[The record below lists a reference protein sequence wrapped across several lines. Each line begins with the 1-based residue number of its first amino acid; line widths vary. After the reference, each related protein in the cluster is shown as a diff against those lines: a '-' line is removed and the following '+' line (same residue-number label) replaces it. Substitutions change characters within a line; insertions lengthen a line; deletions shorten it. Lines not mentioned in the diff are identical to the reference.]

1 MPEEFQ
7 TFTDQY
13 FIELIVISGV
23 ILAAILAVGFILS
36 RLYTRSTKEMA
47 FVRTGMGGQKVI
59 MDGGA
64 LVLPVLHDICRVN
77 MNTLRLEVS
86 RARNESLIAKD
97 RMRVDVIAVFYVR
110 VKPTV
115 ETIASAAQTLGTRTL
130 EPMKLK
136 ELVEGKFVDA
146 LRATAATMTMQQL
159 QDARQVFVQGV
170 QNAVSEDILKNGLEL
185 ESVSLTSLDQ
195 TAKEYFNPNN
205 AFDAEGLTKLTEE
218 TERRRKER
226 NDIEQDTEVAV
237 RQKDLGAGQEKLEIE
252 RKQEFLRL
260 DQQRQIETQRAEQ
273 VAQIARQQAERHR
286 EAEQAKIIAQQEI
299 DQARLAAERQVKAAE
314 AEKEQAVRQR
324 QITAEREIQI
334 SQIDQEK
341 VSMLA
346 AQDKEISISVKSRE
360 QSEAERLANEAR
372 AEAARAEE
380 SVKTARDVAIAE
392 REKSVA
398 LVEAQQEAQKQA
410 ISITVAAQAEKN
422 AAADQADAVRIRSEA
437 QRIAY
442 QVEAEGKR
450 LVNDAINTLRDAQIA
465 LQLKLALIDRLPAII
480 EQSVKPMEA
489 IEGIKIIQVE
499 GLGGASRSGGA
510 GTSGEGAVVG
520 SGNLA
525 DQAANAMLRYRA
537 QQPVIDALLSEI
549 GLRGGDINGLIGGA
563 LPDSELPPLP
573 PSGASTGAPPPP
585 AAPTAGG
592 RAGLPSRPAATS
604 TAASSAG
611 TTPRP
616 FTSASASPPSAVPT
630 VSATFRP
637 SSSTPSTPASP
648 SADITPKP
656 PAK

>member
-1 MPEEFQ
+1 MTSLF
-7 TFTDQY
+7 
-13 FIELIVISGV
+13 ELLFLAVP
-23 ILAAILAVGFILS
+23 ILVAILAIGFILS
-36 RLYTRSTKEMA
+36 RLYTRSSKEMS
-47 FVRTGMGGQKVI
+47 FVRTGMGGQKVV

-86 RARNESLIAKD
+86 RAKNESLITKD
-97 RMRVDVIAVFYVR
+97 RMRVDVIAAFYVR
-110 VKPTV
+110 VQPTN
-115 ETIASAAQTLGTRTL
+115 EAIAAAAQTLGFRTL
-130 EPMKLK
+130 EPLKLK
-136 ELVEGKFVDA
+136 ELVEDKFVDA

-159 QDARQVFVQGV
+159 QDARQDFVQGV
-170 QNAVSEDILKNGLEL
+170 QNAVSEDLLKNGLEL

-195 TAKEYFNPNN
+195 TAKDFFNPNN
-205 AFDAEGLTKLTEE
+205 AFDAEGLTRLTEE

-226 NDIEQDTEVAV
+226 NVIEQDTEVAV
-237 RQKDLGAGQEKLEIE
+237 RTKNLGAEQEKLEIE

-273 VAQIARQQAERHR
+273 STQIAQQQADRQR
-286 EAEQAKIIAQQEI
+286 EAEQAKIVAQQAI

-324 QITAEREIQI
+324 QITAEREIKITQI
-334 SQIDQEK
+334 EQEK

-346 AQDKEISISVKSRE
+346 AQDKEISVSTKSRE

-380 SVKTARDVAIAE
+380 SIKTARDVAIAE
-392 REKSVA
+392 RDKSVA

-410 ISITVAAQAEKN
+410 ISVTVAAQAEKN
-422 AAADQADAVRIRSEA
+422 AASDQAEAVRIKAEA

-465 LQLKLALIDRLPAII
+465 LQIKLALIERLPEII
-480 EQSVKPMEA
+480 AQTVKPMEA

-499 GLGGASRSGGA
+499 GLS
-510 GTSGEGAVVG
+510 GTSRTTG
-520 SGNLA
+520 SGTGESAAASGSLA

-549 GLRGGDINGLIGGA
+549 GLRGGDINGLIGAA
-563 LPDSELPPLP
+563 LPDS
-573 PSGASTGAPPPP
+573 
-585 AAPTAGG
+585 
-592 RAGLPSRPAATS
+592 GLPSLSTDPATGS
-604 TAASSAG
+604 AAD
-611 TTPRP
+611 PRE
-616 FTSASASPPSAVPT
+616 A
-630 VSATFRP
+630 
-637 SSSTPSTPASP
+637 
-648 SADITPKP
+648 
-656 PAK
+656 AKK

>member
-1 MPEEFQ
+1 MPEEIQ
-7 TFTDQY
+7 NFTEQY
-13 FIELIVISGV
+13 FVELLVISGV
-23 ILAAILAVGFILS
+23 ILMAILAIGFILS

-252 RKQEFLRL
+252 RKQEFLVL

-273 VAQIARQQAERHR
+273 TALIARQQAERRR
-286 EAEQAKIIAQQEI
+286 EAEQAKIVAQQEI
-299 DQARLAAERQVKAAE
+299 DQARLIAERQVKAAE

-324 QITAEREIQI
+324 QITADREIQI
-334 SQIDQEK
+334 SKIDQEK

-380 SVKTARDVAIAE
+380 SIKTARDVAIAE

-398 LVEAQQEAQKQA
+398 LVEAQQQAQKQA
-410 ISITVAAQAEKN
+410 ISLTVAAQAEKN
-422 AAADQADAVRIRSEA
+422 AAADQAEAVRIKAEA

-442 QVEAEGKR
+442 QVEAEGRR

-465 LQLKLALIDRLPAII
+465 LQLKLALIERLPAII

-499 GLGGASRSGGA
+499 GLGGASRSA
-510 GTSGEGAVVG
+510 GTGVGAEGAAVG

-537 QQPVIDALLSEI
+537 QQPVVDALLSEI
-549 GLRGGDINGLIGGA
+549 GLRGGDINGLVGAA
-563 LPDSELPPLP
+563 LPDADLSSMPPSTPSGAPLP
-573 PSGASTGAPPPP
+573 PASPMGGRTTAPPAPSSSSLRPSASSAPASPPRPFPAAPPP
-585 AAPTAGG
+585 
-592 RAGLPSRPAATS
+592 
-604 TAASSAG
+604 
-611 TTPRP
+611 
-616 FTSASASPPSAVPT
+616 VPT
-630 VSATFRP
+630 IGASIRP
-637 SSSTPSTPASP
+637 LTSSTPASP
-648 SADITPKP
+648 LADLTPKP
-656 PAK
+656 QTPK

>member
-1 MPEEFQ
+1 MEFLN
-7 TFTDQY
+7 QY
-13 FIELIVISGV
+13 LYELLILVGVVLVAIFAIGIV
-23 ILAAILAVGFILS
+23 FS

-86 RARNESLIAKD
+86 RAKNESLIAKD
-97 RMRVDVIAVFYVR
+97 RMRVDVIAAFYVR
-110 VKPTV
+110 VQPTV
-115 ETIASAAQTLGTRTL
+115 EAIAAAAQTLGMRTL
-130 EPMKLK
+130 EPAKLK
-136 ELVEGKFVDA
+136 ELVEDKFVDA

-159 QDARQVFVQGV
+159 QDARQDFVQGV

-195 TAKEYFNPNN
+195 TAKDYFNPNN

-226 NDIEQDTEVAV
+226 NAIEQDTEVEV
-237 RQKDLGAGQEKLEIE
+237 RQKNLGADQEKLEIE
-252 RKQEFLRL
+252 RRQEFLHL

-273 VAQIARQQAERHR
+273 IAQIARQRAERQR

-299 DQARLAAERQVKAAE
+299 DQSRLVAERQVKATE
-314 AEKEQAVRQR
+314 AEKEQTVRQR
-324 QITAEREIQI
+324 QITAEREIKI
-334 SQIDQEK
+334 SQIDQER

-392 REKSVA
+392 REKAVA
-398 LVEAQQEAQKQA
+398 LVEAQQQAQKQA

-422 AAADQADAVRIRSEA
+422 AAADQAEAVRIKAEA
-437 QRIAY
+437 QSIAY
-442 QVEAEGKR
+442 KVEAEGKR

-465 LQLKLALIDRLPAII
+465 LQIKLALIERLPEII

-499 GLGGASRSGGA
+499 GLGGGASRSGGA
-510 GTSGEGAVVG
+510 GGEGASG
-520 SGNLA
+520 GNGNLA

-549 GLRGGDINGLIGGA
+549 GIRGGDINGMMGSVMG
-563 LPDSELPPLP
+563 DSNLPP
-573 PSGASTGAPPPP
+573 TP
-585 AAPTAGG
+585 AAPVSS
-592 RAGLPSRPAATS
+592 PSM
-604 TAASSAG
+604 G
-611 TTPRP
+611 VTPKI
-616 FTSASASPPSAVPT
+616 
-630 VSATFRP
+630 
-637 SSSTPSTPASP
+637 SSSTATLTSP
-648 SADITPKP
+648 SRSPVSTMDAQPKPPSIASVSSPFSRPSVSMTEATPKP
-656 PAK
+656 QPK

>member
-1 MPEEFQ
+1 MVNLF
-7 TFTDQY
+7 
-13 FIELIVISGV
+13 ELS
-23 ILAAILAVGFILS
+23 ILAGVLLVAILALGFVLS

-47 FVRTGMGGQKVI
+47 FVRTGMGGQKVV

-64 LVLPVLHDICRVN
+64 FVMPVLHDICRVN

-86 RARNESLIAKD
+86 RAKNESLIAKD
-97 RMRVDVIAVFYVR
+97 RMRVDVIAAFYVR
-110 VKPTV
+110 VQPTV
-115 ETIASAAQTLGTRTL
+115 EAIAAAAQTLGNRTL
-130 EPMKLK
+130 EPALLK
-136 ELVEGKFVDA
+136 ELVEDKFVDA

-159 QDARQVFVQGV
+159 QDARQDFVQGV
-170 QNAVSEDILKNGLEL
+170 QNAVSEDLLKNGLEL

-195 TAKEYFNPNN
+195 TAKDYFNPNN

-226 NDIEQDTEVAV
+226 NAIEQDTEVEV
-237 RQKDLGAGQEKLEIE
+237 RQKNLGAEQEKLEIE

-273 VAQIARQQAERHR
+273 TAQIAQQQAERQR
-286 EAEQAKIIAQQEI
+286 EAEQAKIVAQQEI
-299 DQARLAAERQVKAAE
+299 DQSRLAAERQVKAAE

-324 QITAEREIQI
+324 QIAAEREIKVT
-334 SQIDQEK
+334 QIDQEK

-380 SVKTARDVAIAE
+380 SVKTAREVAVAE
-392 REKSVA
+392 REKAVA
-398 LVEAQQEAQKQA
+398 LVEAQQQAQKQA
-410 ISITVAAQAEKN
+410 ISVTVAAQAEKN
-422 AAADQADAVRIRSEA
+422 AATDQSEAVRIKAEA

-465 LQLKLALIDRLPAII
+465 LQVKLALIERLPEII
-480 EQSVKPMEA
+480 AQTVKPMEA

-499 GLGGASRSGGA
+499 GLGGASRSGGTS
-510 GTSGEGAVVG
+510 GTSGNGEGAAAG
-520 SGNLA
+520 GNLA

-549 GLRGGDINGLIGGA
+549 GIRGGDINGLIGGA
-563 LPDSELPPLP
+563 LPDSGHSGLPPL
-573 PSGASTGAPPPP
+573 SGAAPSTSSTPP
-585 AAPTAGG
+585 AAPTQ
-592 RAGLPSRPAATS
+592 
-604 TAASSAG
+604 TAAALD
-611 TTPRP
+611 
-616 FTSASASPPSAVPT
+616 SPTLPVMPPAI
-630 VSATFRP
+630 
-637 SSSTPSTPASP
+637 PASGGASKP
-648 SADITPKP
+648 KATPPKY
-656 PAK
+656 

>member
-1 MPEEFQ
+1 MNLF
-7 TFTDQY
+7 DQY
-13 FIELIVISGV
+13 SLELLFLAGV
-23 ILAAILAVGFILS
+23 VLVAIFAIGFILS

-86 RARNESLIAKD
+86 RAKSESLIAKD
-97 RMRVDVIAVFYVR
+97 RMRVDVIAAFYVR
-110 VKPTV
+110 VQPTA
-115 ETIASAAQTLGTRTL
+115 EAIAAAAQTLGLRTL
-130 EPMKLK
+130 EPLKLK
-136 ELVEGKFVDA
+136 ELVEDKFVDA

-159 QDARQVFVQGV
+159 QDARQDFVQGV
-170 QNAVSEDILKNGLEL
+170 QNSVSEDILKNGLEL

-195 TAKEYFNPNN
+195 TAKDYFNPNN

-226 NDIEQDTEVAV
+226 NAIEQDTEVGV
-237 RQKDLGAGQEKLEIE
+237 RQKNLGAEQEKLEIE
-252 RKQEFLRL
+252 RRQEFLRL

-273 VAQIARQQAERHR
+273 VAQIAQQQAERQR
-286 EAEQAKIIAQQEI
+286 EAEQAKILAQQEI
-299 DQARLAAERQVKAAE
+299 DQSRLVAERQVKATE
-314 AEKEQAVRQR
+314 AEKEQTVRQR
-324 QITAEREIQI
+324 QITAEREIRI

-380 SVKTARDVAIAE
+380 SVKTAREVAIAE
-392 REKSVA
+392 REKAVA
-398 LVEAQQEAQKQA
+398 LVEAQQHAQKQA
-410 ISITVAAQAEKN
+410 IGITVAAQAEKN
-422 AAADQADAVRIRSEA
+422 AAADQAEAVRIKAEA
-437 QRIAY
+437 QSLAY
-442 QVEAEGKR
+442 KVEAEGKR

-465 LQLKLALIDRLPAII
+465 LQVKLALIERLPQII

-510 GTSGEGAVVG
+510 GGENATGG
-520 SGNLA
+520 GNLA

-549 GLRGGDINGLIGGA
+549 GIRGGDINGIISSA
-563 LPDSELPPLP
+563 LPDSNLP
-573 PSGASTGAPPPP
+573 PSPSPSSPSSTASLPPTPP
-585 AAPTAGG
+585 VPPLCTETSTT
-592 RAGLPSRPAATS
+592 PSRPL
-604 TAASSAG
+604 
-611 TTPRP
+611 
-616 FTSASASPPSAVPT
+616 
-630 VSATFRP
+630 VSATEVPKSGASSPSPRP
-637 SSSTPSTPASP
+637 AAIPPLSTPPFRR
-648 SADITPKP
+648 
-656 PAK
+656 

>member
-1 MPEEFQ
+1 MSEEAQ
-7 TFTDQY
+7 NISQILLST
-13 FIELIVISGV
+13 EVLLIVSGV
-23 ILAAILAVGFILS
+23 ILAAMLAIGFILS

-110 VKPTV
+110 VQPTV
-115 ETIASAAQTLGTRTL
+115 ESIASAAQTLGSRTL

-170 QNAVSEDILKNGLEL
+170 QNAVSADILQNGLEL

-237 RQKDLGAGQEKLEIE
+237 RQKDLSAGQEKLEIE
-252 RKQEFLRL
+252 RKQEFLVL

-286 EAEQAKIIAQQEI
+286 EAEQAKIVAQQEI

-324 QITAEREIQI
+324 QIAAEREIQI
-334 SQIDQEK
+334 SKIDQEK

-410 ISITVAAQAEKN
+410 ISVTVAAQAEKN
-422 AAADQADAVRIRSEA
+422 AAADQAEAVRIRSEA

-450 LVNDAINTLRDAQIA
+450 LVNEAINTLRDAQIA
-465 LQLKLALIDRLPAII
+465 LQLKLALIERLPAII
-480 EQSVKPMEA
+480 EQTVKPMEA

-499 GLGGASRSGGA
+499 GLGGASRSTGGGSA
-510 GTSGEGAVVG
+510 EGAVSG
-520 SGNLA
+520 GGNLA

-537 QQPVIDALLSEI
+537 QQPVVDALLSEI
-549 GLRGGDINGLIGGA
+549 GLRGGDINGLIGAAMPGS
-563 LPDSELPPLP
+563 DLPPL
-573 PSGASTGAPPPP
+573 SPPPGTPPGESLPP
-585 AAPTAGG
+585 APSVG
-592 RAGLPSRPAATS
+592 RS
-604 TAASSAG
+604 ASSP
-611 TTPRP
+611 TPP
-616 FTSASASPPSAVPT
+616 AVPT
-630 VSATFRP
+630 IGASLRT
-637 SSSTPSTPASP
+637 SP
-648 SADITPKP
+648 SASSSFPGIPKP
-656 PAK
+656 PTSK